1 MAIYGIGTDIV
12 RIARIEESL
21 QKLGQRFAE
30 KILGQEEYAIYL
42 QRQASSEAKAIRF
55 LATRFSAKEAF
66 SKALGTGFRAPVSW
80 HGVQIVNEANGKPVF
95 QFDAST
101 ADWMHAHALN
111 AHVSLSDE
119 QDYAVSFVTIEQST
133 PAVK

>member
-21 QKLGQRFAE
+21 QKLGSRFAE
-30 KILGQEEYAIYL
+30 KILGPEEFAIYL

-55 LATRFSAKEAF
+55 LAARFSAKEAF

-95 QFDAST
+95 RFDAST
-101 ADWMHAHALN
+101 AEWLRERALL
-111 AHVSLSDE
+111 AYVSLSDE
-119 QDYAVSFVTIEQST
+119 QDYAVSFVTIEQS
-133 PAVK
+133 ALVAK

>member
-30 KILGQEEYAIYL
+30 KILGQEEFAIYL
-42 QRQASSEAKAIRF
+42 QRQAVSEAKAIRF

-80 HGVQIVNEANGKPVF
+80 HGVQVVNEINGKPVF
-95 QFDAST
+95 QFDANT
-101 ADWMHAHALN
+101 RDWMHARALV
-111 AHVSLSDE
+111 AQVSLSDE
-119 QDYAVSFVTIEQST
+119 QEYAVSFVTIEHH
-133 PAVK
+133 AALMG

>member
-42 QRQASSEAKAIRF
+42 QRQANSEAKANRF

-101 ADWMHAHALN
+101 ADWMHARALS

-119 QDYAVSFVTIEQST
+119 QDYAVAFVTIEQST

>member
-80 HGVQIVNEANGKPVF
+80 HGVQIVNEANGKPLF

-101 ADWMHAHALN
+101 ADWMHARALN

>member
-21 QKLGQRFAE
+21 QKLGARFAE
-30 KILGQEEYAIYL
+30 KILGQEEFSIYL
-42 QRQASSEAKAIRF
+42 QRQASSEAKAVRF

-66 SKALGTGFRAPVSW
+66 SKALGIGFRAPVSW
-80 HGVQIVNEANGKPVF
+80 HGVQIINDANGKPIF
-95 QFDAST
+95 LFDANT
-101 ADWMHAHALN
+101 AEWMQARALC

-119 QDYAVSFVTIEQST
+119 SDYAVSFVTIEQS
-133 PAVK
+133 ALVAK